1 MLAKGFETAV
11 ARRYLRKP
19 GTKGLISLNAVLPT
33 VAVAIGVFVLIFVMA
48 IMNGYRVNLLDKI
61 LGYHGHVLVQGFN
74 GEIQD
79 YAALTDEL
87 SVVNGVVSAMP
98 FTEAQVMLTH
108 RGRAWGGLVRGLP
121 NEYFDEKKLNINQ
134 VESGAL
140 EVAPELGGV
149 VLGVELARNLGIAI
163 GDEVTIISPRT
174 VSTPFGST
182 LRYLAFPVV
191 AIVEIGVFQ
200 FDESFVGM
208 PLADAQRFFRL
219 GDTVTNIEFFLED
232 PEQIDRVAP
241 EMQDIAGSRGFVR
254 SWKSFN
260 SALFGILQSE
270 RVMMF
275 IVLSLIVL
283 VAVFNV
289 GSSLFMLVKDRRA
302 DIAVL
307 RTMGATNG
315 SIKRIY
321 IYVGLFIGVLGVV
334 IGSIL
339 AALAIYFLDELK
351 TAVEFLL
358 GINVWDPSVRFL
370 TEMNAI
376 VDWNETLLTI
386 LLTMGLTFLATIL
399 PARKAARL
407 DPVEVLRYE

>member
-1 MLAKGFETAV
+1 MLSKSFEAAV

-19 GTKGLISLNAVLPT
+19 GAKGPISLNAVLPT
-33 VAVAIGVFVLIFVMA
+33 VAVSIGVFVLIFVMA

-79 YAALTDEL
+79 YAELTDEL
-87 SVVNGVVSAMP
+87 SSVPGVVSAMP

-121 NEYFDEKKLNINQ
+121 DEFFDEKKLNINK

-149 VLGVELARNLGIAI
+149 VLGVELARNLGIAV
-163 GDEVTIISPRT
+163 GDQVTIISPRT

-208 PLADAQRFFRL
+208 PLAEAQRFFRL
-219 GDTVTNIEFFLED
+219 GDTVTNIEFFLDD
-232 PEQIDRVAP
+232 PERIDDVAP
-241 EMQDIAGSRGFVR
+241 QMQDIAGSRAFVR

-315 SIKRIY
+315 SIRRIY
-321 IYVGLFIGVLGVV
+321 IYVGLFIGVLGIVV
-334 IGSIL
+334 GSIL

-376 VDWNETLLTI
+376 VDWNETLLTV
-386 LLTMGLTFLATIL
+386 LLTIALTFLATIL
-399 PARKAARL
+399 PARKAAKL

>member
-1 MLAKGFETAV
+1 MLTQGFEAAI
-11 ARRYLRKP
+11 ARRYLRRP
-19 GTKGLISLNAVLPT
+19 GAKGPISLNAVLPT

-74 GEIQD
+74 GEITD
-79 YAALTDEL
+79 YQTLTTEL
-87 SVVNGVVSAMP
+87 SSVPGVISAMP
-98 FTEAQVMLTH
+98 FTEAQVMLTN

-121 NEYFDEKKLNINQ
+121 DDFFNAEKLNINK
-134 VESGAL
+134 VEAGLL
-140 EVAPELGGV
+140 EAAPELGGV
-149 VLGVELARNLGIAI
+149 VLGVELARNLGITV
-163 GDEVTIISPRT
+163 GDQVTIISPKA

-208 PLADAQRFFRL
+208 PLAEAQRFFRL
-219 GDTVTNIEFFLED
+219 DDTVTNIEFFLED
-232 PEQIDRVAP
+232 PETIDQVAP
-241 EMQDIAGSRGFVR
+241 QMQDIAGTRAFVR

-315 SIKRIY
+315 AIRRIY
-321 IYVGLFIGVLGVV
+321 IYVGLFIGFLG
-334 IGSIL
+334 IALGSLL
-339 AALAIYFLDELK
+339 AALAIFYLEQLK

-370 TEMNAI
+370 TEMSAI
-376 VDWNETLLTI
+376 VDWNETLLTVF
-386 LLTMGLTFLATIL
+386 LTIALTFLATIL
-399 PARKAARL
+399 PARRAAKL

>member
-1 MLAKGFETAV
+1 MLTKGFEAAV

-19 GTKGLISLNAVLPT
+19 GAKGPISLNAVLPT

-79 YAALTDEL
+79 YQMLTDEL
-87 SVVNGVVSAMP
+87 SEVSGVVSAMP
-98 FTEAQVMLTH
+98 FTEAQVMLTN

-121 NEYFDEKKLNINQ
+121 DEFFDEKKLNINN
-134 VESGAL
+134 VEAGVL
-140 EVAPELGGV
+140 EVAPEMGGV
-149 VLGVELARNLGIAI
+149 VLGVELARNLGIAV
-163 GDEVTIISPRT
+163 GDQVTIISPRT

-208 PLADAQRFFRL
+208 PLAEAQRFFRL
-219 GDTVTNIEFFLED
+219 GDTVSNIEFFLDD
-232 PEQIDRVAP
+232 PEKIDLVAP
-241 EMQDIAGSRGFVR
+241 QMQDIAGARGFVR

-315 SIKRIY
+315 SIRRIY
-321 IYVGLFIGVLGVV
+321 IYVGLFIGALGIA
-334 IGSIL
+334 IGSML
-339 AALAIYFLDELK
+339 AAMAIYFLDELK

-376 VDWNETLLTI
+376 VDWNETLLTV
-386 LLTMGLTFLATIL
+386 LLTMALTFLATIL
-399 PARKAARL
+399 PARKAAKL

>member
-1 MLAKGFETAV
+1 MLSPGFEAVV
-11 ARRYLRKP
+11 ARRYLRRP
-19 GTKGLISLNAVLPT
+19 GAKGAVSLNAALPT

-74 GEIQD
+74 GGIEGYQP
-79 YAALTDEL
+79 LTEEL
-87 SVVNGVVSAMP
+87 AQVDGVVSAMP

-108 RGRAWGGLVRGLP
+108 RGRAWGALVRGLP
-121 NEYFDEKKLNINQ
+121 TEFFDPKKLNVNKVI
-134 VESGAL
+134 SGDL
-140 EVAPELGGV
+140 NSAPELDGV
-149 VLGVELARNLGIAI
+149 VLGSELARNLGVTV
-163 GDEVTIISPRT
+163 GDDVTIISPKT

-182 LRYLAFPVV
+182 LRYLAYPVAAV
-191 AIVEIGVFQ
+191 VEIGVFQ

-208 PLADAQRFFRL
+208 PLAEAQRFFRL
-219 GDTVTNIEFFLED
+219 GNTVTNIEFFLED
-232 PEQIDRVAP
+232 ADTIDRVAP
-241 EMQDIAGSRGFVR
+241 EMQAIAGNRAFVR
-254 SWKSFN
+254 SWRSFN
-260 SALFGILQSE
+260 AALFGILQSE

-307 RTMGATNG
+307 RTMGATNK
-315 SIKRIY
+315 SIRRIY
-321 IYVGLFIGVLGVV
+321 ILVGLFIGVLGIVL
-334 IGSIL
+334 GCLL
-339 AALAIYFLDELK
+339 AALAIHFLDELK
-351 TAVEFLL
+351 IGVEFLL

-370 TEMNAI
+370 SEMSAI
-376 VDWNETLLTI
+376 VDWYETSLTI
-386 LLTMGLTFLATIL
+386 VLTLVLTFIATIL
-399 PARKAARL
+399 PARRAAKL

>member
-1 MLAKGFETAV
+1 MLSRGFEAAV
-11 ARRYLRKP
+11 ARRYLWRP
-19 GTKGLISLNAVLPT
+19 GAKGMVSLNALLPT

-79 YAALTDEL
+79 YETLTEELAA
-87 SVVNGVVSAMP
+87 VPGVTRAMP
-98 FTEAQVMLTH
+98 FTEAQVMLTNQ
-108 RGRAWGGLVRGLP
+108 GRAWGALVRGLP
-121 NEYFDEKKLNINQ
+121 NEFFSPEKLNINKTIAGDL
-134 VESGAL
+134 ES
-140 EVAPELGGV
+140 VPELGGI
-149 VLGVELARNLGIAI
+149 VLGSELARNLGVTV
-163 GDEVTIISPRT
+163 GDQVTVISPRT

-182 LRYLAFPVV
+182 LRYLAYPVS

-208 PLADAQRFFRL
+208 PLAEAQRFFRL
-219 GDTVTNIEFFLED
+219 GDTVTNIEFFLD
-232 PEQIDRVAP
+232 DADAIDRIAP
-241 EMQDIAGSRGFVR
+241 QMQDIAGTRAYVR
-254 SWKSFN
+254 SWRTFN
-260 SALFGILQSE
+260 AALFGILQSE

-315 SIKRIY
+315 AIKRIY
-321 IYVGLFIGVLGVV
+321 ILVGLFIGLMGIG
-334 IGSIL
+334 IGSLL
-339 AALAIYFLDELK
+339 AAIAIHNIEGLK
-351 TAVEFLL
+351 TAVEFAL

-370 TEMNAI
+370 TEMKAI
-376 VDWNETLLTI
+376 VDWNETILTI
-386 LLTMGLTFLATIL
+386 VLTMVLTFIATIL
-399 PARKAARL
+399 PARRAAKL

>member
-1 MLAKGFETAV
+1 MLTKGFEAAV

-19 GTKGLISLNAVLPT
+19 GAKGPVSLNAVLPT

-48 IMNGYRVNLLDKI
+48 IMNGYRVNLLDKM

-79 YAALTDEL
+79 YDALTKEL
-87 SVVNGVVSAMP
+87 SAVSGVVSAMP

-121 NEYFDEKKLNINQ
+121 DEFFDEKKLNINS
-134 VESGAL
+134 VEAGAL
-140 EVAPELGGV
+140 EVAPEMGGV
-149 VLGVELARNLGIAI
+149 VLGVELARNLGIAV
-163 GDEVTIISPRT
+163 GDQVTIISPRT

-208 PLADAQRFFRL
+208 PLAEAQRFFRL
-219 GDTVTNIEFFLED
+219 GDTVTNIEFFLDD
-232 PEQIDRVAP
+232 PERIDTVAP
-241 EMQDIAGSRGFVR
+241 QMQDLAGSRAFVR

-315 SIKRIY
+315 SIRRIY
-321 IYVGLFIGVLGVV
+321 IYVGLFIGVLGIVV
-334 IGSIL
+334 GSIL

-376 VDWNETLLTI
+376 VDWNETLLTV
-386 LLTMGLTFLATIL
+386 LLTMALTFLATIL
-399 PARKAARL
+399 PARKAAKL

>member
-1 MLAKGFETAV
+1 MLSKSFEAAV

-19 GTKGLISLNAVLPT
+19 GAKGPISLNAVLPT
-33 VAVAIGVFVLIFVMA
+33 VAVSIGVFVLIFVMA

-74 GEIQD
+74 GKIED
-79 YAALTDEL
+79 YGTLTAEL
-87 SVVNGVVSAMP
+87 SAVPGVISAMP

-121 NEYFDEKKLNINQ
+121 DEFFDEKKLNVNSI
-134 VESGAL
+134 ESGAL

-149 VLGVELARNLGIAI
+149 VLGVELARNLGIAV
-163 GDEVTIISPRT
+163 GDQVTIISPRT

-208 PLADAQRFFRL
+208 PLAEAQRFFRL
-219 GDTVTNIEFFLED
+219 GDTVTNIEFFLDD
-232 PEQIDRVAP
+232 PERIDAAAP
-241 EMQDIAGSRGFVR
+241 QMQDIAGTRAFVR

-315 SIKRIY
+315 SIRRIY
-321 IYVGLFIGVLGVV
+321 IYVGLFIGVLGIVV
-334 IGSIL
+334 GAIL
-339 AALAIYFLDELK
+339 AAVAIFFLDELK

-376 VDWNETLLTI
+376 VDWNETLLTV
-386 LLTMGLTFLATIL
+386 LLTMALTFLATIL
-399 PARKAARL
+399 PARKAAKL

>member
-1 MLAKGFETAV
+1 MLSRGFEASV
-11 ARRYLRKP
+11 ARRYLWRP
-19 GTKGLISLNAVLPT
+19 GTKGVVSLNTLLPT

-74 GEIQD
+74 GEIQN
-79 YAALTDEL
+79 YNELTEELAA
-87 SVVNGVVSAMP
+87 VPGVISAMP
-98 FTEAQVMLTH
+98 FTEAQVMLTNQ
-108 RGRAWGGLVRGLP
+108 GRAWGALVRGLP
-121 NEYFDEKKLNINQ
+121 DEYFDPEKLNINKT
-134 VESGAL
+134 
-140 EVAPELGGV
+140 VAGDLKSVPELGGI
-149 VLGVELARNLGIAI
+149 VLGSELARNLGVTV
-163 GDEVTIISPRT
+163 GDQVTVISPRT

-182 LRYLAFPVV
+182 LRYLAYPVTAV
-191 AIVEIGVFQ
+191 VEIGVFQ

-208 PLADAQRFFRL
+208 PLGEAQRFFRL
-219 GDTVTNIEFFLED
+219 SDTVTNIEFFLND
-232 PEQIDRVAP
+232 ADAIDRIAP
-241 EMQDIAGSRGFVR
+241 QMQDIAGTRAYVR
-254 SWKSFN
+254 SWRTFN
-260 SALFGILQSE
+260 AALFGILQSE

-315 SIKRIY
+315 AIKRIY
-321 IYVGLFIGVLGVV
+321 ILVGLFIGLMGIVT
-334 IGSIL
+334 GSLL
-339 AALAIYFLDELK
+339 AALAIHYLDALK
-351 TAVEFLL
+351 TGVEFIL

-370 TEMNAI
+370 TEMKAV
-376 VDWNETLLTI
+376 VDWNETILTI
-386 LLTMGLTFLATIL
+386 VLTMALTFIATIL
-399 PARKAARL
+399 PARRAAKL

>member
-1 MLAKGFETAV
+1 MLSRGFEAVV
-11 ARRYLRKP
+11 ARRYLWRP
-19 GTKGLISLNAVLPT
+19 GTKGVVSLNALLPT

-74 GEIQD
+74 GEIQG
-79 YAALTDEL
+79 YNELTEELAA
-87 SVVNGVVSAMP
+87 VPGVTSAMP
-98 FTEAQVMLTH
+98 FTEAQVMLTN
-108 RGRAWGGLVRGLP
+108 RGRAWGALVRGLP
-121 NEYFDEKKLNINQ
+121 DEFFDPKKLNINKT
-134 VESGAL
+134 VAGDLNSVP
-140 EVAPELGGV
+140 EVGGI
-149 VLGVELARNLGIAI
+149 VLGAELARNLGVTV
-163 GDEVTIISPRT
+163 GDQVTVISPRT

-182 LRYLAFPVV
+182 LRYLAYPVTAV
-191 AIVEIGVFQ
+191 VEIGVFQ

-208 PLADAQRFFRL
+208 PLREAQRFFRL
-219 GDTVTNIEFFLED
+219 GDTVTNIEFFLD
-232 PEQIDRVAP
+232 DADAIDRVAP
-241 EMQDIAGSRGFVR
+241 QMQDIAGTRAYVR
-254 SWKSFN
+254 SWRTFN
-260 SALFGILQSE
+260 AALFGILQSE

-315 SIKRIY
+315 AIRRIY
-321 IYVGLFIGVLGVV
+321 ILVGLFIGLMGIVA
-334 IGSIL
+334 GSLL
-339 AALAIYFLDELK
+339 AALAIHYLDELK
-351 TAVEFLL
+351 VGVEFLL

-370 TEMNAI
+370 TEMKAV
-376 VDWNETLLTI
+376 VDWNETILTI
-386 LLTMGLTFLATIL
+386 ILTMVLTFIATIL
-399 PARKAARL
+399 PARRAAKL

>member
-1 MLAKGFETAV
+1 MLTKGFEAAV

-19 GTKGLISLNAVLPT
+19 GAKGPVSLNAVLPT

-79 YAALTDEL
+79 YDALTKEL
-87 SVVNGVVSAMP
+87 SAVSGVVSAMP

-121 NEYFDEKKLNINQ
+121 DEFFDEKKLNINS
-134 VESGAL
+134 VEAGAL
-140 EVAPELGGV
+140 EVAPEMGGV
-149 VLGVELARNLGIAI
+149 VLGVELARNLGIAV
-163 GDEVTIISPRT
+163 GDQVTIISPRT

-208 PLADAQRFFRL
+208 PLAEAQRFFRL
-219 GDTVTNIEFFLED
+219 GDTVTNIEFFLDD
-232 PEQIDRVAP
+232 PERIDTVAP
-241 EMQDIAGSRGFVR
+241 QMQDLAGSRAFVR

-315 SIKRIY
+315 SIRRIY
-321 IYVGLFIGVLGVV
+321 IYVGLFIGVLGIVV
-334 IGSIL
+334 GSIL

-376 VDWNETLLTI
+376 VDWNETLLTV
-386 LLTMGLTFLATIL
+386 LLTMALTFLATIL
-399 PARKAARL
+399 PARKAAKL

>member
-1 MLAKGFETAV
+1 MLSKSFEAAV

-19 GTKGLISLNAVLPT
+19 GAKGPISLNAVLPT
-33 VAVAIGVFVLIFVMA
+33 VAVSIGVFVLIFVMA

-74 GEIQD
+74 GEIED
-79 YAALTDEL
+79 YATLTDEL
-87 SVVNGVVSAMP
+87 SAVPGVISAMP

-121 NEYFDEKKLNINQ
+121 DEFFDEKKLNINS

-140 EVAPELGGV
+140 EVALELGGV
-149 VLGVELARNLGIAI
+149 VLGVELARNLGIAV
-163 GDEVTIISPRT
+163 GDQVTIISPRT

-208 PLADAQRFFRL
+208 PLAEAQRFFRL
-219 GDTVTNIEFFLED
+219 GDTVTNIEFFLDD
-232 PEQIDRVAP
+232 PERIDALAP
-241 EMQDIAGSRGFVR
+241 QMQEIAGTRAFVR

-315 SIKRIY
+315 SIRRIY
-321 IYVGLFIGVLGVV
+321 IYVGLFIGVLGIVV
-334 IGSIL
+334 GAVL
-339 AALAIYFLDELK
+339 AAVAIYFLDELK

-376 VDWNETLLTI
+376 VDWNETLLTV
-386 LLTMGLTFLATIL
+386 LLTMALTFLATIL
-399 PARKAARL
+399 PARKAAKL

>member
-1 MLAKGFETAV
+1 MLTKGFEAAV

-19 GTKGLISLNAVLPT
+19 GAKGPISLNSVLPT

-79 YAALTDEL
+79 YQMLTDEL
-87 SVVNGVVSAMP
+87 SEVSGVVSAMP
-98 FTEAQVMLTH
+98 FTEAQVMLTN

-121 NEYFDEKKLNINQ
+121 DEFFDEKKLNINK
-134 VESGAL
+134 VESGSL

-149 VLGVELARNLGIAI
+149 VLGVELARNLGVAV
-163 GDEVTIISPRT
+163 GDQVTIISPRT

-208 PLADAQRFFRL
+208 PLAEAQRFFRL
-219 GDTVTNIEFFLED
+219 GDTVSNIEFFLDD
-232 PEQIDRVAP
+232 PEKIDLVAP
-241 EMQDIAGSRGFVR
+241 QMQDIAGARGFVR

-315 SIKRIY
+315 SIRRIY
-321 IYVGLFIGVLGVV
+321 IYVGLFIGALGIA
-334 IGSIL
+334 IGSLL
-339 AALAIYFLDELK
+339 ASVAIYFLDELK

-376 VDWNETLLTI
+376 VDWNETLLTV
-386 LLTMGLTFLATIL
+386 LLTMALTFLATIL
-399 PARKAARL
+399 PARKAAKL